1 MTNSVS
7 SRAQARKTALTVGA
21 VLVLAGGISL
31 WRHHALRAEIMG
43 GAGALL
49 LLLGL
54 LAPRWVEPFHFA
66 WMKLAAGLGYVNSR
80 IILSIM
86 YYGVLTP
93 IGFVMRM
100 AGRDPLRRRGARQE
114 SYWIPRPRV
123 RQEHEQFE
131 RLF

>member
-1 MTNSVS
+1 MTSSVA
-7 SRAQARKTALTVGA
+7 SRAQARKTALIVGA
-21 VLVLAGGISL
+21 VLVLAGSISL
-31 WRHHALRAEIMG
+31 WRDHLLRAEIMG

-49 LLLGL
+49 LLLGW
-54 LAPRWVEPFHFA
+54 LAPQWAEPFHWA

-93 IGFVMRM
+93 IGFVMLL
-100 AGRDPLRRRGARQE
+100 AGRDPLRRRGPGQD